1 MQNLKAVK
9 GTILISFA
17 LTAVMLLSACAKTP
31 AAPTEPAKSTFS
43 DTKIILSTTTSVND
57 SGLLEY
63 LLPFLKEDTGIQV
76 DVLSQG
82 TGQAI
87 QTAVDGN
94 ADVILVHSKAAE
106 ETFVKDGFGVER
118 IEFMY
123 NFFVVVGPKDDPAK
137 IKGAG
142 LTASEAFKKVME
154 AKATFLSRGD
164 KSGTHNKELA
174 LWKTAGIEPAGDW
187 YVAAGKG
194 MGALLTMT
202 SEMKGYT
209 LTDKATY
216 LSMKDQLD
224 LEIVLEESAD
234 LKNQYSVIAVN
245 PDKHPDTNTEAV
257 DIFIEWLT
265 SDKILDLIEGYGKDK
280 YGEGLFLINFAK

>member
-1 MQNLKAVK
+1 
-9 GTILISFA
+9 
-17 LTAVMLLSACAKTP
+17 
-31 AAPTEPAKSTFS
+31 
-43 DTKIILSTTTSVND
+43 
-57 SGLLEY
+57 
-63 LLPFLKEDTGIQV
+63 
-76 DVLSQG
+76 
-82 TGQAI
+82 
-87 QTAVDGN
+87 
-94 ADVILVHSKAAE
+94 
-106 ETFVKDGFGVER
+106 VKDGFGVER

-137 IKGAG
+137 IKGSG

-154 AKATFLSRGD
+154 AKAPFLSRGD
-164 KSGTHNKELA
+164 KSGTHAKELA
-174 LWKTAGIEPAGDW
+174 LWKAAGIEPAGDW

-245 PDKHPDTNTEAV
+245 PEKHPDTNTEAV
-257 DIFIEWLT
+257 DVFIEWLT
-265 SDKILDLIEGYGKDK
+265 SEKTLDLIEEYGKEE